1 MRKAIIAGNW
11 KMNNTISQGVK
22 LVEELK
28 PLVADANCD
37 VVVCPSTLCLEAIV
51 KATEGTNIKVGA
63 QNMHFE
69 ERGAFTGETAPAML
83 EELGDRKSTRLNSSH
98 ANISYAGFCLNR
110 TDTLAACHFRN
121 IR

>member
-69 ERGAFTGETAPAML
+69 ESGAFTGETAPAML
-83 EELGDRKSTRLNSSH
+83 EELGVKYVILGHSERRQYFGENDADLNKKNEES
-98 ANISYAGFCLNR
+98 I
-110 TDTLAACHFRN
+110 
-121 IR
+121 

>member
-69 ERGAFTGETAPAML
+69 ESGAFTGETAPAML
-83 EELGDRKSTRLNSSH
+83 EELGVKYRSEERRVGKECRSRWSPYH
-98 ANISYAGFCLNR
+98 
-110 TDTLAACHFRN
+110 
-121 IR
+121 